1 MISSRYEM
9 MWLGYIVKANNR
21 AMTGRGRNPFPAD
34 VCFAPLIQTHC
45 IIHGYIDT
53 ASVGSW
59 EGLWLDHVWCISSNR
74 LFEAKQEVIA
84 RFYLKVADVI
94 EEKWL
99 LL

>member
-1 MISSRYEM
+1 M
-9 MWLGYIVKANNR
+9 
-21 AMTGRGRNPFPAD
+21 
-34 VCFAPLIQTHC
+34 
-45 IIHGYIDT
+45 DT